1 MVQNREM
8 GYTVLE
14 EKKKTKS
21 KCILEVS
28 AKKRVVIAILWGVPM
43 EKWKEEITKRL
54 VLFL

>member
-43 EKWKEEITKRL
+43 EKW
-54 VLFL
+54 

>member
-14 EKKKTKS
+14 EEKKNKS

-28 AKKRVVIAILWGVPM
+28 AKKRGW
-43 EKWKEEITKRL
+43 
-54 VLFL
+54 